1 MLHLSAERL
10 AALADDE
17 PTTTEGEHLARCVT
31 CASERAAHRSLRS
44 LAAGERFTAQR
55 AGAPLTSWDS
65 LLPALRAEG
74 LVSTAP
80 AIDMPAAEVRVIPLR
95 RRAFGHN
102 SRLRAAAA
110 VLVAAVGIM
119 AGRVSAGASAI
130 PGFSRAGVD
139 TLVRAVA
146 DTLPVFHSTSDAL
159 AALTRYERGYQAAAA
174 FLAEQDTA
182 SHVEGR
188 AAYEARLATLD
199 QVAEVA
205 RQGLQG
211 APYDPVINRY
221 YLTTLGARQAAL
233 RQLSTTL
240 PPNVQVGGY

>member
-17 PTTTEGEHLARCVT
+17 PTTTEGEPLARCAT
-31 CASERAAHRSLRS
+31 CARERTAHRSLRS
-44 LAAGERFTAQR
+44 LSAGERFTAQG
-55 AGAPLTSWDS
+55 AGAPLTSWES
-65 LLPALRAEG
+65 LLPALREQG

-80 AIDMPAAEVRVIPLR
+80 VAPDTELRVIPLR
-95 RRAFGHN
+95 RRAFGQA
-102 SRLRAAAA
+102 SWLRAAAGL
-110 VLVAAVGIM
+110 LVAAVGIM
-119 AGRVSAGASAI
+119 AGRVSAGATAI
-130 PGFSRAGVD
+130 PGLSRAGVD

-159 AALTRYERGYQAAAA
+159 AALTRYEQGYQAAAA

-182 SHVEGR
+182 SRMQGR
-188 AAYEARLATLD
+188 EAYEARLATLD

-221 YLTTLGARQAAL
+221 YLTTLSARQAAL

-240 PPNVQVGGY
+240 PPNVQMGGY